1 MISLSASTFLMKH
14 LNKIVLNRA
23 DVVAFILIESKKNLI
38 FSSVIFPLS
47 VRIFAFANWTSKSFN
62 KVSLLDGVFASVSE
76 TILFSIALMQ
86 FCTFFFASA
95 MRFLI
100 DDNSIS
106 SAVSCCSNI
115 ACLVMLLQFFVGQKL
130 MGKRRDAEC

>member
-62 KVSLLDGVFASVSE
+62 KVSLLDSVFASVSE
-76 TILFSIALMQ
+76 TIPFSIALMQ
-86 FCTFFFASA
+86 
-95 MRFLI
+95 
-100 DDNSIS
+100 
-106 SAVSCCSNI
+106 
-115 ACLVMLLQFFVGQKL
+115 
-130 MGKRRDAEC
+130 

>member
-47 VRIFAFANWTSKSFN
+47 ARIFAFANWTSKSFN
-62 KVSLLDGVFASVSE
+62 KVSLLDSVFASVSE
-76 TILFSIALMQ
+76 TIPFSIALMQ
-86 FCTFFFASA
+86 FCTFFFAFA

-115 ACLVMLLQFFVGQKL
+115 ACLAMFATVFCWTKTYG
-130 MGKRRDAEC
+130 